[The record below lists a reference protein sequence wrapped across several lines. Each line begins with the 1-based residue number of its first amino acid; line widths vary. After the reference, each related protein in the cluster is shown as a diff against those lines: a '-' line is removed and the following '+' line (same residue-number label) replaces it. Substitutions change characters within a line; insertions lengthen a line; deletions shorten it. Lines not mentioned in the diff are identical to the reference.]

1 MKEKRKPSN
10 PIMLIW
16 DWCISFALVVICF
29 KMGFLL
35 TKPALDRTTFEGR
48 NNRWIGWVYTYLR
61 PRTME

>member
-1 MKEKRKPSN
+1 
-10 PIMLIW
+10 MLIW